1 MFAQMA
7 QTQRMPL
14 LDNTKFSELFTL
26 TDKKRVFVTSF
37 KHHIST
43 FMCGSIDDK
52 RKSFNVIPS
61 SAVLDAIEKT
71 MLVID
76 YDEIYFDFIS
86 LPEWDYVTVYAKY
99 NQILGSRLIAIVDK
113 QSFIEA

>member
-14 LDNTKFSELFTL
+14 LDNTKFSELFTF
-26 TDKKRVFVTSF
+26 TDKKRVFVTNS
-37 KHHIST
+37 KHCVST

-52 RKSFNVIPS
+52 YKSFNVIPS
-61 SAVLDAIEKT
+61 SAVLGAIEKT
-71 MLVID
+71 MLTID
-76 YDEIYFDFIS
+76 YDQIYFEVIS
-86 LPEWDYVTVYAKY
+86 RPEWDYISVYAKY

-113 QSFIEA
+113 QSFLEA